1 MTKIW
6 SLLQHISSLEGE
18 VGTKTASSHVLNRDA
33 AGELAATVRSGSP
46 SFRCL
51 WFPSNLTR
59 ERDLIMTVATPVW
72 ASPGLSP
79 APWRAPGQARVMGS
93 LMKL

>member
-6 SLLQHISSLEGE
+6 SLLQPISDLEGE

-33 AGELAATVRSGSP
+33 AGELAATVRNGGR

-59 ERDLIMTVATPVW
+59 ERDLTMTVATPLR
-72 ASPGLSP
+72 ASLQHLGELLV
-79 APWRAPGQARVMGS
+79 RQG
-93 LMKL
+93 